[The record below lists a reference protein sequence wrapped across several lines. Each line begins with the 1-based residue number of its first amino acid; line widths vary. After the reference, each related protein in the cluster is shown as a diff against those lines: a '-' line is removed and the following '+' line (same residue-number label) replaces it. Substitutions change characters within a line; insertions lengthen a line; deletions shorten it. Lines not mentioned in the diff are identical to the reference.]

1 MGPPP
6 RSCRVECAGEFFGR
20 LLARISHEVW
30 TGAMGGKSGARN
42 FGSGR
47 AGEVFRLLLVA
58 GELWR
63 AGTRRCAGTPRRLE
77 TARAVGSGRT
87 GSFSSGVRT
96 RPR

>member
-1 MGPPP
+1 MIL
-6 RSCRVECAGEFFGR
+6 RNASTR
-20 LLARISHEVW
+20 LLLTRISHEVW

-47 AGEVFRLLLVA
+47 AGEVFRLLLVG

-77 TARAVGSGRT
+77 AARAVGSGRR
-87 GSFSSGVRT
+87 GCFQQRSAEPAAVGRCLKGA
-96 RPR
+96 